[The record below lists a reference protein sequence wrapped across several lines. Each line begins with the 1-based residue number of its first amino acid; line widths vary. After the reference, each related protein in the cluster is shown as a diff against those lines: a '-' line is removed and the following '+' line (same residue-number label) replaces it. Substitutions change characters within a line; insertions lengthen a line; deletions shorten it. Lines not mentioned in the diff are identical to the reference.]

1 MGDLRK
7 NISKSEVSC
16 NCKCGQCIINDTIL
30 DYFQLI
36 CDECANLA
44 QVEKVTA
51 IVTSGNR
58 CEKWNHLE
66 GGKPTSKHLTGQAID
81 FMVKGFTEHQ
91 LIVIAGLVLP
101 IGKFYAY
108 SPAKGVMHL
117 QLV

>member
-7 NISKSEVSC
+7 NISKSEIAC
-16 NCKCGQCIINDTIL
+16 NCGCGQAIVNDTIL
-30 DYFQLI
+30 DYFQLV

-44 QVEKVTA
+44 QIDKVNA
-51 IVTSGNR
+51 IITSCNR

-66 GGKPTSKHLTGQAID
+66 GGKPTSKHLKGQAID
-81 FMVKGFTEHQ
+81 FMVTGFTEHQ

-101 IGKFYAY
+101 VGKFYAY

-117 QLV
+117 QIV